1 MIDPTDTI
9 THPAPTNAKVVIE
22 YHRGLLSADRTR
34 DANLSQ
40 LASDLFESAKRQEIH
55 LVSRRHGPGDYSY
68 IAISRP
74 SHAHRHR

>member
-9 THPAPTNAKVVIE
+9 AHPAPTNAKVVIE

-34 DANLSQ
+34 DAKLSQ
-40 LASDLFESAKRQEIH
+40 LASDLFESAERQEVH

-68 IAISRP
+68 FAISRP
-74 SHAHRHR
+74 SHANRHR